1 MKERPI
7 LFSAPMVRAMLA
19 GMKTQTRRVFADR
32 DVNGDELHTPAA
44 MQASAS
50 REGRWFFCARKS
62 GHVYGVD
69 CPYGKP
75 GDRLWVRETW
85 GNTGAGVW
93 TVADARSGLG
103 GGKTVYRADGERPG
117 CGWFPSIH
125 MPREFSRLL
134 LEITDVRVQRLQ
146 GISEADAIAEGCSV
160 ELLPSLRVP
169 RDSPMAKKPMI
180 FCGMRDVYAALWE
193 SINGAGSWDANPWVW
208 AITFKRV
215 QP

>member
-7 LFSAPMVRAMLA
+7 LFSAPMVRALLA
-19 GMKTQTRRVFADR
+19 GTKTQTRRIVSPRHLKFL
-32 DVNGDELHTPAA
+32 ELPASE
-44 MQASAS
+44 MIQ
-50 REGRWFFCARKS
+50 RWGARPR
-62 GHVYGVD
+62 
-69 CPYGKP
+69 PYGGV

-93 TVADARSGLG
+93 TVADARSRLG
-103 GGKTVYRADGERPG
+103 GGETVYRADGERPG

-134 LEITDVRVQRLQ
+134 LEITEVRVQRLQ
-146 GISEADAIAEGCSV
+146 EISYEDALAEGII
-160 ELLPSLRVP
+160 
-169 RDSPMAKKPMI
+169 DGAA
-180 FCGMRDVYAALWE
+180 FCAQGDPERRHEFTGETSEETARRLEWPQRAYRNLWE
-193 SINGAGSWDANPWVW
+193 SINGAGSWDANAWVW